1 MTMKTL
7 IMLFVCF
14 FVISGCSSS
23 ATSESPNSIVPKST
37 FKNTTVW
44 NSGQKFWNVIGSTD
58 DPKIDHSSWI
68 AIYRD
73 KCGTYPGKLSATG
86 TMCPHNAL
94 GGHVVKDGQ
103 SQYPAKNSAVYIL
116 PICTSENNQP
126 SLEMTVAA
134 DDTCVVV
141 LNYWMK

>member
-1 MTMKTL
+1 
-7 IMLFVCF
+7 
-14 FVISGCSSS
+14 
-23 ATSESPNSIVPKST
+23 
-37 FKNTTVW
+37 
-44 NSGQKFWNVIGSTD
+44 
-58 DPKIDHSSWI
+58 
-68 AIYRD
+68 
-73 KCGTYPGKLSATG
+73 
-86 TMCPHNAL
+86 MCPHNAL

>member
-7 IMLFVCF
+7 IMLFVSF
-14 FVISGCSSS
+14 FIIGGCSSS
-23 ATSESPNSIVPKST
+23 ATSESPNSIATKST

-73 KCGTYPGKLSATG
+73 KCGTDPGKLSATG
-86 TMCPHNAL
+86 AMCPRNAL

-116 PICTSENNQP
+116 PICTSENN
-126 SLEMTVAA
+126 
-134 DDTCVVV
+134 
-141 LNYWMK
+141 